1 MYVDND
7 SAGINGRFH
16 HKAVSILY
24 PSNDLHPCAKL
35 THKIAAAAAAAPAA
49 NAAPA
54 AAEIVRRIAPLLGVL
69 PHFENPDEQAALA
82 LPTPAQD
89 LMGALADASR

>member
-1 MYVDND
+1 
-7 SAGINGRFH
+7 
-16 HKAVSILY
+16 
-24 PSNDLHPCAKL
+24 
-35 THKIAAAAAAAPAA
+35 
-49 NAAPA
+49 
-54 AAEIVRRIAPLLGVL
+54 LGVL